1 MNLTKNAK
9 FESVR
14 KSIEHYLST
23 DWFMWVCFLI
33 ACFITV
39 LRVEAIGLLIFAA
52 IICAILVFC
61 EDVIIALEPFL
72 LLCLCLIKCN
82 NSYDEF
88 IKMVWLAVP
97 AAAAIIFHFIYYQRK
112 LPHGELFW
120 PMLAVSVAVTLG
132 GLGKI
137 TAKEY
142 FSLMPIFFTL
152 GLGFGMLLFYNLM
165 NSHIRLRENYSLP
178 DKISKIMIIMGLFCC
193 FMILEYYGE
202 HLDKVLSTHGLLAF
216 QWRNNASTF
225 LIFALPFA
233 FLRSIKGNHG
243 WFWVGMLF
251 YGCMMI
257 TGSRGGAIVGTAE
270 VMMCMIALLCLDKR
284 HRVHNIIIISV
295 GIVMFFVFFWIS
307 SISSAICS

>member
-1 MNLTKNAK
+1 MGLLPYSL
-9 FESVR
+9 FYHR
-14 KSIEHYLST
+14 L
-23 DWFMWVCFLI
+23 
-33 ACFITV
+33 AC
-39 LRVEAIGLLIFAA
+39 RGYRLLIFAA

-142 FSLMPIFFTL
+142 FSLMPIFF
-152 GLGFGMLLFYNLM
+152 YPR
-165 NSHIRLRENYSLP
+165 SRLRYAA
-178 DKISKIMIIMGLFCC
+178 
-193 FMILEYYGE
+193 
-202 HLDKVLSTHGLLAF
+202 VL
-216 QWRNNASTF
+216 
-225 LIFALPFA
+225 
-233 FLRSIKGNHG
+233 
-243 WFWVGMLF
+243 
-251 YGCMMI
+251 
-257 TGSRGGAIVGTAE
+257 
-270 VMMCMIALLCLDKR
+270 
-284 HRVHNIIIISV
+284 
-295 GIVMFFVFFWIS
+295 
-307 SISSAICS
+307 

>member
-97 AAAAIIFHFIYYQRK
+97 AISFIISANCLTASCSGRCLQSPSQ
-112 LPHGELFW
+112 LPS
-120 PMLAVSVAVTLG
+120 AVSA
-132 GLGKI
+132 
-137 TAKEY
+137 
-142 FSLMPIFFTL
+142 
-152 GLGFGMLLFYNLM
+152 
-165 NSHIRLRENYSLP
+165 R
-178 DKISKIMIIMGLFCC
+178 
-193 FMILEYYGE
+193 
-202 HLDKVLSTHGLLAF
+202 
-216 QWRNNASTF
+216 
-225 LIFALPFA
+225 
-233 FLRSIKGNHG
+233 
-243 WFWVGMLF
+243 
-251 YGCMMI
+251 
-257 TGSRGGAIVGTAE
+257 
-270 VMMCMIALLCLDKR
+270 
-284 HRVHNIIIISV
+284 
-295 GIVMFFVFFWIS
+295 
-307 SISSAICS
+307 